1 MYKVSQ
7 TVIDLFNKNYR
18 QIVQISVSG
27 KSGSFTIRESEILQ
41 GSLTIDRYSVS
52 GSKIEVGS
60 AVAAELSFNLK
71 MIAANMTIRFLKVRN
86 FMCR

>member
-52 GSKIEVGS
+52 GSKI
-60 AVAAELSFNLK
+60 
-71 MIAANMTIRFLKVRN
+71 
-86 FMCR
+86 